1 MATRPLRGYGRKASG
16 ALTIVVALAAWEL
29 ASRTGVLPGSV
40 FPTMSST
47 FGALVSLLGQGK
59 FWQALGLT
67 MTSWVIGLA
76 IAAFVGIPLGLLLG
90 RVGFLYR
97 STRLLIDFL
106 STIPSV
112 SVIPVVLLLF
122 GATTQMKVV
131 LIVYGAIWPI
141 LVQTAYGVRDTDR
154 VLLDTARSYS
164 LTRLRSIRYILV
176 PSALPYIIT
185 GVRIAAVI
193 SLLLAVSSEVLG
205 SAPGI
210 GMEMVLAQ
218 SGGALAPTYAYV
230 VLIGLVGVAVYLAFN
245 QLSSRLLSW
254 HPSERGA
261 AA

>member
-1 MATRPLRGYGRKASG
+1 MLVRLLHYGRKASG
-16 ALTIVVALAAWEL
+16 VLTIAVALAAWEL
-29 ASRTGVLPGSV
+29 GNRSGMLPRSM
-40 FPTMSST
+40 FPSMSST
-47 FGALVSLLGQGK
+47 FEALLSLMGQAR

-67 MTSWVIGLA
+67 MLSWVIGLA
-76 IAAFVGIPLGLLLG
+76 LAAAVGIPLGMLLG

-131 LIVYGAIWPI
+131 LIVYGAVWPI

-154 VLLDTARSYS
+154 VLIDTARSYS
-164 LTRLRSIRYILV
+164 LSRLRSIRYVLI
-176 PSALPYIIT
+176 PSAMPYIMT

-193 SLLLAVSSEVLG
+193 GLLLAVSSEVLG
-205 SAPGI
+205 SAPGV

-245 QLSSRLLSW
+245 ELSRRLLNW
-254 HPSERGA
+254 HPSERGVMT
-261 AA
+261 